1 MTVLSC
7 TPVQV
12 VSNLLIPDHLGSMQ
26 DVFMKV
32 HRHPPHDAVTEAL
45 LGGFDNWDSEYFIYI
60 AQQGYTFLQAMAFF
74 PLYPALMWLVGRVLL
89 FPLGFILADRS
100 LFLLAGVLIN
110 FTLFPLAAIALYL
123 LTMFVTKNQR
133 LSLLTAL
140 LFCINPASVF
150 MSAVYT
156 ECLFALCTFSGLC
169 LLTKRYCWTASVVF
183 ALAVATRSNGIVLPG
198 FIAYYHCSDL
208 YSRLSIKKGTL
219 LQAVYF
225 SFVKAV
231 VAVLQ
236 GAVVVLPFAAFQLY
250 GYRKYC
256 SLHNASDGAVEAP
269 FEWCQ
274 WTLPLPYLYIQ
285 EHYWNVGFLRYFQ
298 LKQIPNFLLALP
310 VVCLSLYALW
320 NYFIGGKRTLLSL
333 VQV

>member
-1 MTVLSC
+1 MTALSC

-12 VSNLLIPDHLGSMQ
+12 VSNLLIPDHADSMQ

-32 HRHPPHDAVTEAL
+32 HRHPPHDAITEAL
-45 LGGFDNWDSEYFIYI
+45 LGGFDNWDSEYYIYI
-60 AQQGYTFLQAMAFF
+60 AQHGYTFLQAMAFF
-74 PLYPALMWLVGRVLL
+74 PLYPILMWLVGRTLL
-89 FPLGFILADRS
+89 FPLSFILAERS

-123 LTMFVTKNQR
+123 LTMFTTENQR
-133 LSLLTAL
+133 LSILTAL
-140 LFCINPASVF
+140 LFCMNPASVF

-183 ALAVATRSNGIVLPG
+183 ALAVATRSNGIVLLG
-198 FIAYYHCSDL
+198 FIAYHHCSDL
-208 YSRLSIKKGTL
+208 CSGLSKKGTL
-219 LQAVYF
+219 LQAVRV
-225 SFVKAV
+225 SFMKAL

-236 GAVVVLPFAAFQLY
+236 GALMVLPFVVFQLY
-250 GYRKYC
+250 GYRRYC
-256 SLHNASDGAVEAP
+256 SLHNTTSDGTVEAP
-269 FEWCQ
+269 FEWCR

-285 EHYWNVGFLRYFQ
+285 EHYWNNGFLRYFQ

-310 VVCLSLYALW
+310 TVCLSLYALW
-320 NYFIGGKRTLLSL
+320 SYFAGGKTLLSL
-333 VQV
+333 GQV